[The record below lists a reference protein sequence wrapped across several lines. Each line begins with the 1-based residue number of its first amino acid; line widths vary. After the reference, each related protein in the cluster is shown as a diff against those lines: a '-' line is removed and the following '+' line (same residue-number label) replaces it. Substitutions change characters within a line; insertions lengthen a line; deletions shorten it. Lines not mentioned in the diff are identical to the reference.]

1 MSDPVS
7 YTDTRKV
14 LLAGMRDG
22 LPIGLGY
29 FAVAFA
35 LGIDARSVGVT
46 PVQGFVASFLTIA
59 SAGEHA
65 GFSMIGL
72 KATLLTTIGM
82 LLIANARYLLMSFAL
97 AQRLAPGTKF
107 VHRFFVGC
115 VITDEIFGIIVARP
129 GYLDPRYTYGAALVA
144 VPLWALGTAFGIL
157 FSNYVMSPSIVSAL
171 SVALYGMF
179 IAIIVPPAK
188 KDRVV
193 FGCVAVSFLLS
204 FLCGRVP
211 FIAERLDEGE
221 RTILLTVLI
230 ASAAALLF
238 PVKEEK
244 HE

>member
-1 MSDPVS
+1 MSDS
-7 YTDTRKV
+7 NTFSGRRKV

-22 LPIGLGY
+22 VPIGLGY

-46 PVQGFVASFLTIA
+46 PLQGFVASFLTIA

-72 KATLLTTIGM
+72 QATLLTTIGM

-107 VHRFFVGC
+107 VHRFFVGS
-115 VITDEIFGIIVARP
+115 VITDEIFGITVARP
-129 GYLDPRYTYGAALVA
+129 GYLDPSYTYGAALVA

-157 FSNYVMSPSIVSAL
+157 FSNFVMNARIVSAL

-179 IAIIVPPAK
+179 IAIIIPPAR

-204 FLCGRVP
+204 YLFGRIP
-211 FIAERLDEGE
+211 FITEHLDEGE

-238 PVKEEK
+238 PIKEEK